1 MARVPAN
8 RSHMVL
14 IHWKPLNGLIDA
26 DYGELNTY
34 HLSYLK
40 SFKWIIA
47 TSLLNGKSLY
57 VY

>member
-1 MARVPAN
+1 MTHVPAN

-34 HLSYLK
+34 TQ
-40 SFKWIIA
+40 IIDFGELPVFPEAA
-47 TSLLNGKSLY
+47 TFPAIF
-57 VY
+57 

>member
-34 HLSYLK
+34 
-40 SFKWIIA
+40 
-47 TSLLNGKSLY
+47 
-57 VY
+57 